1 MAAEEEFI
9 NTVKSNE
16 GIIYKIVRIY
26 TFNRQDEQDLYQ
38 EIIYQLWK
46 SFKSFKNYSKI
57 STWIYKIALNTA
69 IGHLVKEK
77 RSGRKITFED
87 VILQTTEHEDREK
100 KEKVE
105 SLYAEIKKLNP
116 IDKGIMLL
124 YLEGNNYEELATI
137 TGFTYSNI
145 ATRLSRIKQKLTLKF
160 KI

>member
-9 NTVKSNE
+9 NTVKANE
-16 GIIYKIVRIY
+16 GIIYKIVRLY
-26 TFNRQDEQDLYQ
+26 TFNREDEQDLYQ
-38 EIIYQLWK
+38 EIVYQLWK

-57 STWIYKIALNTA
+57 STRIYKIALNTS
-69 IGHLVKEK
+69 ISHLRKEK
-77 RSGRKITFED
+77 RRGRKITFED
-87 VILQTTEHEDREK
+87 LILQTTEHEDREK
-100 KEKVE
+100 KEKIE
-105 SLYAEIKKLNP
+105 TLYSEIKKLNP

-145 ATRLSRIKQKLTLKF
+145 ATRLSRIKQKLTLKI